1 MSSIHLDDISKMTI
15 VNKLIKTAEDN
26 STALELELASL
37 VTLNSVQRHL
47 RYNLLEKMVEIP
59 ALVDNYIKLLTAI
72 DQLYDR
78 METNNLQIDSASQI
92 IDLLELI
99 KTPNAELKKIKFEFD
114 TIVLNSEFQL
124 GEICSISK

>member
-59 ALVDNYIKLLTAI
+59 ALFDNYYIY
-72 DQLYDR
+72 Q
-78 METNNLQIDSASQI
+78 
-92 IDLLELI
+92 
-99 KTPNAELKKIKFEFD
+99 
-114 TIVLNSEFQL
+114 
-124 GEICSISK
+124 